1 MQLRTAILL
10 TCSAL
15 AASAAMAGT
24 VDVRFVDPAS
34 YGLQD
39 RTRADEEAT
48 LQSLAQHLQ
57 LLGARYLPAGQ
68 VLKVE
73 VQDVVLAGTVR
84 PSRTGVPLRIVRG
97 NSDFPQM
104 KLKYTLE
111 SNGRPLTSGDE
122 WIKDMD
128 YSRGYQA
135 ARASDPLHY
144 EKHMLDVWF
153 KERFAP
159 NVAG

>member
-1 MQLRTAILL
+1 MKIRTAILL
-10 TCSAL
+10 SCSVL

-24 VDVRFVDPAS
+24 VDVKFVDPAS
-34 YGLQD
+34 YGIQD

-48 LQSLAQHLQ
+48 LQALAQHLQ
-57 LLGARYLPAGQ
+57 QLGARYLPADQ

-73 VQDVVLAGTVR
+73 VQDVVLAGNVR

-111 SNGRPLTSGDE
+111 ANGRPIRSGDE
-122 WIKDMD
+122 WIKDMN
-128 YSRGYQA
+128 YSRGWQS

-144 EKHMLDVWF
+144 EKHMLDEWF
-153 KERFAP
+153 RERFAP
-159 NVAG
+159 AG

>member
-1 MQLRTAILL
+1 MHLRTAVVLS
-10 TCSAL
+10 CSVF

-57 LLGARYLPAGQ
+57 QLGARYLPADQ
-68 VLKVE
+68 VLRID
-73 VQDVVLAGTVR
+73 VQDVVLAGNVR
-84 PSRTGVPLRIVRG
+84 PSRSGVPLRIVRG
-97 NSDFPQM
+97 TSDFPQI

-111 SNGRPLTSGDE
+111 ANGQPLRSGDE
-122 WIKDMD
+122 WVKDMN
-128 YSRGYQA
+128 YSRGYQS

-159 NVAG
+159 NAG